1 MYFIG
6 ATLKTVVQVQYR
18 QRAYKLYVQCICIIN
33 FNIDTYNGFEI
44 SLIAPAW

>member
-18 QRAYKLYVQCICIIN
+18 ERGYKLYVQCIL
-33 FNIDTYNGFEI
+33 YNKF
-44 SLIAPAW
+44 